1 MTAQREWFEKDF
13 YATLGVS
20 KEASSKEVTKAYR
33 KLARQLHPDANPGDE
48 ASEARFKEV
57 TAAYDVVGDE
67 SRRAEYDQ
75 VRQMG
80 PMGGFGAGPAHGG
93 MGGGGGMG
101 GFDLGDLFGNMFGG
115 GQGGGPGGRGQR
127 GADLETRLTLSFT
140 EAVNGATTSVHLVS
154 DAACSTCSGSGAR
167 PGTRPTTC
175 GACGGRGVQAE
186 DQGPF
191 SFSRPCGQCSGRG
204 SQIDDPCGSCRGSGV
219 ERRPREVKVRIPAG
233 VDEGQRIRL
242 KGRGEPGRGGPDGDL
257 FIVVAVEP
265 DTRFGRR
272 GRHLTVSVPVTF
284 PQVVLGAEIEVPLL
298 DGGTVTLK
306 VPAGTRSGQ
315 TFRVKKRGVP
325 EKGGTGDLLVSIEVE
340 VPTDPTEAERAAVE
354 ALAEAMADARAD
366 VVADAAAGST
376 DPRGHEDPPP
386 DRLDGETP

>member
-20 KEASSKEVTKAYR
+20 KEASAKEITKAYR

-48 ASEARFKEV
+48 TSEARFKEV
-57 TAAYDVVGDE
+57 SAAYDVVGEE

-75 VRQMG
+75 IRQMG
-80 PMGGFGAGPAHGG
+80 PMGGFGPGPGGG
-93 MGGGGGMG
+93 MGGGFPGTGGMG
-101 GFDLGDLFGNMFGG
+101 GFDLGDLFGGAFNSGRG
-115 GQGGGPGGRGQR
+115 GGRGQR

-140 EAVNGATTSVHLVS
+140 EAVNGVTTSVHLVS
-154 DAACSTCSGSGAR
+154 DTVCSTCSGSGAR
-167 PGTRPTTC
+167 PGTRPTAC
-175 GACGGRGVQAE
+175 GACRGRGVQAE

-191 SFSRPCGQCSGRG
+191 SFSRPCGQCGGRG
-204 SQIDDPCGSCRGSGV
+204 SQIDDPCGSCQASGV

-242 KGRGEPGRGGPDGDL
+242 KRRGEPGRGGPDGDL

-265 DTRFGRR
+265 DIRFGRR
-272 GRHLTVSVPVTF
+272 GRHLTVSVPVTY
-284 PQVVLGAEIEVPLL
+284 PQAVLGSEIEVPLL
-298 DGGTVTLK
+298 NGGTVTLK

-325 EKGGTGDLLVSIEVE
+325 EKGGTGDLLVSVEVE
-340 VPTDPTEAERAAVE
+340 VLTDPTEAELEAVE
-354 ALAEAMADARAD
+354 VLAEAMAARRN
-366 VVADAAAGST
+366 
-376 DPRGHEDPPP
+376 PQEPQEQEPQKHEDPSP
-386 DRLDGETP
+386 DRLNGETP

>member
-20 KEASSKEVTKAYR
+20 KQASAKEVTKAYR

-48 ASEARFKEV
+48 TSEARFKEV
-57 TAAYDVVGDE
+57 SAAYDVVGDE

-75 VRQMG
+75 IRQMG
-80 PMGGFGAGPAHGG
+80 PMGGFGSGPGGG
-93 MGGGGGMG
+93 MGGGFPGAGGMG
-101 GFDLGDLFGNMFGG
+101 GFDLGDLFGGAFSGG
-115 GQGGGPGGRGQR
+115 RGGGRGQR

-154 DAACSTCSGSGAR
+154 DTVCSTCSGSGAR
-167 PGTRPTTC
+167 PGTRPTAC

-191 SFSRPCGQCSGRG
+191 SFSRPCGQCGGRG
-204 SQIDDPCGSCRGSGV
+204 SQIDDPCGSCQASGV

-242 KGRGEPGRGGPDGDL
+242 KRRGEPGRGGPDGDL

-265 DTRFGRR
+265 DARFGRR
-272 GRHLTVSVPVTF
+272 GRHLTVSVPVTY
-284 PQVVLGAEIEVPLL
+284 PQAVLGSEIEVPLL

-325 EKGGTGDLLVSIEVE
+325 EKGGTGDLLVSVE
-340 VPTDPTEAERAAVE
+340 VDVLTDPTEAEIEAVE
-354 ALAEAMADARAD
+354 VLAEAMAARRN
-366 VVADAAAGST
+366 
-376 DPRGHEDPPP
+376 PQEPQEQEPQKHEDPSP
-386 DRLDGETP
+386 DRLNGETP